1 MGKETV
7 TQVQEVLES
16 HINLQDESKQ
26 KHIKAHIN
34 KTEKIKYKE
43 KILKTMREKQQTY
56 KGMTITL
63 LADFSAETAF
73 QKGVAGYI

>member
-1 MGKETV
+1 
-7 TQVQEVLES
+7 
-16 HINLQDESKQ
+16 
-26 KHIKAHIN
+26 
-34 KTEKIKYKE
+34 
-43 KILKTMREKQQTY
+43 MREKQQTY